1 MILLLTLLF
10 FKHYVVD
17 FILQTD
23 DMVAHK
29 GIYGDPIGIDHSL
42 YHAVATLLIL
52 LLFVPPYW
60 ATLLALFDG
69 LLHYHI
75 DYVKMAY
82 GNRDIKTKAFWNQLG
97 LDQFLHALTYI
108 VIASL
113 L

>member
-42 YHAVATLLIL
+42 YHAMATLMILMLFTFPIWALIL
-52 LLFVPPYW
+52 ALL
-60 ATLLALFDG
+60 DG

-108 VIASL
+108 FIVSIV
-113 L
+113 

>member
-1 MILLLTLLF
+1 MTLLLTLLF
-10 FKHYVVD
+10 FKHYIVD

-23 DMVAHK
+23 EMVAHK

-42 YHAVATLLIL
+42 YHAMATLIIL
-52 LLFVPPYW
+52 MFFTVPIWAFV
-60 ATLLALFDG
+60 LALIDG

-82 GNRDIKTKAFWNQLG
+82 GNRDVKTKEFWNELG

-108 VIASL
+108 GIASL
-113 L
+113 I